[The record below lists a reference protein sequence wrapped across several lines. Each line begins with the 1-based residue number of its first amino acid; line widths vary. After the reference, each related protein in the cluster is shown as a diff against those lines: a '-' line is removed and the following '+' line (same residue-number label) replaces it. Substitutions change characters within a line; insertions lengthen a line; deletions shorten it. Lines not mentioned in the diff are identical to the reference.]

1 MIDDIYYLDVYK
13 GTTLSKRALE
23 RHLRVEGLSQR
34 RAKII
39 ASKCGQ
45 KLILPKRNLLQ
56 RLFARIIKNCK
67 ACLITTKR

>member
-13 GTTLSKRALE
+13 DTTMSKRALE

-45 KLILPKRNLLQ
+45 KVILPKKNFWQ
-56 RLFARIIKNCK
+56 RLFARALRIVK
-67 ACLITTKR
+67 LV

>member
-13 GTTLSKRALE
+13 STTMSKRALE

-45 KLILPKRNLLQ
+45 KIILPKINLWQ
-56 RLFARIIKNCK
+56 RLFARILRIVK
-67 ACLITTKR
+67 LV